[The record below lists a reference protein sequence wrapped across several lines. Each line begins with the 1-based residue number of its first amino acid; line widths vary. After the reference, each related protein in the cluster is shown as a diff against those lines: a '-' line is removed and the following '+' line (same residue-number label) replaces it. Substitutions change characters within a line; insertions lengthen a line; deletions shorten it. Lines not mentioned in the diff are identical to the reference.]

1 MNRVEAMSVFSA
13 ARAGAA
19 VITTGP
25 GQNSGLLYAQA
36 DEPATIYNMDLAY
49 ATPIALGMAL
59 ARPKRRVLVVEGD
72 GSFYA
77 GSTSLSTMWR
87 MRPANLTVV
96 VLDNGV
102 WGTGDGREPTATSCG
117 VDLVKLALASGW
129 DTENVH
135 GVDDARELENLLSA
149 ASQKPGPHLIVAK
162 TDATKDLPSSGVRLR
177 PGRHILECALMMRA
191 DLTKDA

>member
-1 MNRVEAMSVFSA
+1 MNRIEAMTVFSA
-13 ARAGAA
+13 ARKGAA
-19 VITTGP
+19 VITGP

-59 ARPKRRVLVVEGD
+59 ARPERRVMAVEGD

-87 MRPANLTVV
+87 MRPENLTVV

-129 DTENVH
+129 DAENVH
-135 GVDDARELENLLSA
+135 GVDEARELEARLSA
-149 ASQKPGPHLIVAK
+149 AARKSGPHLIVAK
-162 TDATKDLPSSGVRLR
+162 TDATKDLPSSNVRLR
-177 PGRHILECALMMRA
+177 PGRHILECALMTRA
-191 DLTKDA
+191 ELTKDA

>member
-1 MNRVEAMSVFSA
+1 MNRVEAMTVFAA
-13 ARAGAA
+13 ARKGAV
-19 VITTGP
+19 VITGP
-25 GQNSGLLYAQA
+25 GQNSGLLYAHA

-49 ATPIALGMAL
+49 ATPIGLGMAL

-87 MRPANLTVV
+87 MRPENLTVV

-129 DTENVH
+129 DAGNVH
-135 GVDDARELENLLSA
+135 GVDDVRDLESRLSMA
-149 ASQKPGPHLIVAK
+149 LQGHGPHFIVAK
-162 TDATKDLPSSGVRLR
+162 TDASMDRPSSGVRLR
-177 PGRHILECALMMRA
+177 PERHLLECAIMMRT
-191 DLTKDA
+191 DLAKDG